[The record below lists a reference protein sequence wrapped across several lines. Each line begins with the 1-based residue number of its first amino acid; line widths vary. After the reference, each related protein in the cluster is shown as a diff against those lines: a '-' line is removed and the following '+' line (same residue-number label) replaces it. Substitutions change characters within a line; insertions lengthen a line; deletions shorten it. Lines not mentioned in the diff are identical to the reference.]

1 MPSINISISMRPEDL
16 VFYEKFGD
24 LAKKEGFH
32 SASAYLVDLMKK
44 ELKEHS
50 ESHNPQT
57 IIDMFDRDIVT
68 AIPNLYERDE
78 DKWLKFYG
86 GLSPKEYEAL
96 GERLDWLGNLHN
108 SAKILL

>member
-1 MPSINISISMRPEDL
+1 MPSVNISISMRPEDL

-44 ELKEHS
+44 EIKEHS

-57 IIDMFDRDIVT
+57 VIDMFDRDIVT
-68 AIPNLYERDE
+68 AIPNIYERDE
-78 DKWLKFYG
+78 DKWLKFYSR
-86 GLSPKEYEAL
+86 LSQVEYEAL
-96 GERLDWLGNLHN
+96 GERITILTNIHN